1 MACGTPVI
9 AFNVGSVTE
18 IIEDRLTGF
27 VVEGE
32 SEAVR
37 AADRLSG
44 LSRRA
49 IRRRRFEERFTARR
63 TAREYLAVYRSL
75 IESEGWRSRTA
86 VRRASVR

>member
-9 AFNVGSVTE
+9 AFNVGPVTE

-27 VVEGE
+27 LVEGE
-32 SEAVR
+32 SEAVH

-49 IRRRRFEERFTARR
+49 IRRRFEERFTARR

-75 IESEGWRSRTA
+75 IESEGLRSCTA
-86 VRRASVR
+86 ARRASVR